1 MSGIPHNHWDGIN
14 HPYGMLEKHYNENG
28 WNLVKENKI
37 SVWGSFQP
45 VEVQENIDWDLNPL
59 DNDTWSF
66 YYNGLNWLY
75 SHLWGIDNM
84 NQSPERMFEIISQY
98 SDHINSDNP
107 NKMVWFDHATSDRLS
122 IFTVISMHPCIKIAS
137 SKFQLKMKAL
147 IFQHIDKIIQFKN
160 SKNWIDSNHG
170 IFHALSLMNASKL
183 DFVAKIKPATEQE
196 GVSYL
201 SETLLSILSL
211 KEHFSLE
218 QSTYYHQLA
227 ISLLE
232 SLDSNN
238 LKSIGIEKDSF
249 IEKMIDA
256 NYWITNTS
264 RKLIAL
270 GDTSAVSNIPK
281 EFAYKSI
288 PNKMAKTFTET
299 GFSIV
304 KYNSNKGWNH
314 FSFLHRNKRA
324 PHGHFDALSIT
335 LSKGDKEFIIDSG
348 GPYRYGNQ
356 LRFKYFMSTY
366 AHNVVIIDGKKHE
379 SGAKLIDSRLISN
392 GVFIVE
398 AEHSGY
404 FPVKHTRKCVYV
416 KNKGLAVIDYFSN
429 IDSPRNIELLWHL
442 HPDCTISD
450 DFSLIT
456 NQEEKL
462 SMRRSI
468 STNKKIIS
476 GIDGDN
482 PQGWITPG
490 IGVKEPCPTI
500 IESLDVE
507 ADTKMVTYFE
517 YEKGFFDSF
526 EHIEE
531 IGDWNVSFDEVEAKE
546 FGFNADTI
554 SKYISNDLLFWKP
567 GTYFED
573 RNIFKISK
581 SQRKI
586 SHLKLSLSEKS
597 GVMQKII
604 ENRVN
609 QKTPTIY
616 IISNGGSGCH
626 YLGGLISMK
635 DNFKLIDEVY
645 FPPVIINEMERL
657 ELASANCLVEMVNL
671 VHLADL
677 ENQHLV
683 PINTMHLRRDTP
695 LSKIKRFSVNPL
707 FIFLIRNPIDI
718 AISRGLRKAE
728 YKKQNLENRDL
739 EDDDY
744 LKKQAVFTKNHF
756 SRLFSESN
764 DVGALT
770 IRYEDLTENPVR
782 TMKNIFE
789 YFQYPESEEEIEA
802 MIAEY
807 ESAKDISKNKNKS
820 AKPYL
825 TKKQKKILV
834 ETLADSCKN
843 LGYEIPDY
851 VKL

>member
-1 MSGIPHNHWDGIN
+1 
-14 HPYGMLEKHYNENG
+14 
-28 WNLVKENKI
+28 
-37 SVWGSFQP
+37 
-45 VEVQENIDWDLNPL
+45 
-59 DNDTWSF
+59 
-66 YYNGLNWLY
+66 
-75 SHLWGIDNM
+75 
-84 NQSPERMFEIISQY
+84 
-98 SDHINSDNP
+98 
-107 NKMVWFDHATSDRLS
+107 
-122 IFTVISMHPCIKIAS
+122 
-137 SKFQLKMKAL
+137 
-147 IFQHIDKIIQFKN
+147 
-160 SKNWIDSNHG
+160 
-170 IFHALSLMNASKL
+170 
-183 DFVAKIKPATEQE
+183 
-196 GVSYL
+196 
-201 SETLLSILSL
+201 
-211 KEHFSLE
+211 
-218 QSTYYHQLA
+218 
-227 ISLLE
+227 
-232 SLDSNN
+232 
-238 LKSIGIEKDSF
+238 
-249 IEKMIDA
+249 
-256 NYWITNTS
+256 
-264 RKLIAL
+264 
-270 GDTSAVSNIPK
+270 
-281 EFAYKSI
+281 
-288 PNKMAKTFTET
+288 
-299 GFSIV
+299 
-304 KYNSNKGWNH
+304 
-314 FSFLHRNKRA
+314 
-324 PHGHFDALSIT
+324 
-335 LSKGDKEFIIDSG
+335 
-348 GPYRYGNQ
+348 
-356 LRFKYFMSTY
+356 MSTY
-366 AHNVVIIDGKKHE
+366 AHNVAIIDGKKHE
-379 SGAKLIDSRLISN
+379 SGAKLIESRLISN

-429 IDSPRNIELLWHL
+429 IVSPRKIELLWHL

-450 DFSLIT
+450 DFSVIT

-507 ADTKMVTYFE
+507 ADTKVVTYFE
-517 YEKGFFDSF
+517 YENGFFDSF
-526 EHIEE
+526 EHFEE
-531 IGDWNVSFDEVEAKE
+531 IGDWNVSFDEVEDKE
-546 FGFNADTI
+546 FGFNADII

-567 GTYFED
+567 GAYFED

-597 GVMQKII
+597 GVMKKII

-657 ELASANCLVEMVNL
+657 EIASANCLVEMVNL

-756 SRLFSESN
+756 SRLFSKSN

-770 IRYEDLTENPVR
+770 IRYEDLIENPVR

-789 YFQYPESEEEIEA
+789 YFQYAESEEEIEA

-807 ESAKDISKNKNKS
+807 QSAKDISKNKNKS
-820 AKPYL
+820 SKPYL

-834 ETLADSCKN
+834 ETLADCCKT